1 MRWLAGLVIILAFPA
16 QAKWRPAG
24 GVSAIVA
31 PHLTLPVTS
40 LDDRAVG
47 IGAGWHTDLALWSP
61 GTRQAFGFRLSV
73 DGLSGDATSGGDVF
87 SMDLM
92 LHGGVDTN
100 LTRRWVLHG
109 WGGAGWNRTDGPGD
123 PNDQVVVGA
132 GVRVERRARL
142 RHIILGWEVATR
154 WLGSASGLVLQTG
167 PVLRW
172 QR

>member
-1 MRWLAGLVIILAFPA
+1 MRWLAGVVIILAFPA

-24 GVSAIVA
+24 GLSAIVA

-109 WGGAGWNRTDGPGD
+109 WGGAGWNRTDGQAIQMISLSLVPVFGWSD
-123 PNDQVVVGA
+123 AHDCVISFWA
-132 GVRVERRARL
+132 GK
-142 RHIILGWEVATR
+142 
-154 WLGSASGLVLQTG
+154 
-167 PVLRW
+167 
-172 QR
+172 

>member
-1 MRWLAGLVIILAFPA
+1 MRWLVGAIIFLALPA

-61 GTRQAFGFRLSV
+61 GTRQAFGLRLSV
-73 DGLSGDATSGGDVF
+73 DGLSGDATSGGDIF

-92 LHGGVDTN
+92 LLGGVDTN

-123 PNDQVVVGA
+123 AKDQMVVGA
-132 GVRVERRARL
+132 GIRVERRARL
-142 RHIILGWEVATR
+142 RHILIGWELATR